1 MMTQPSLSALAKQG
15 NPDAIASLITRS
27 LSPQGITAKASLKGD
42 CLRVMLESLQVPDQ
56 QAAVQFIRKG
66 LTKLKAESIKTVK
79 IYGRQVGTDFPAWS
93 QELDLASQP
102 PPVSHNPPQ
111 DRPTQTQY
119 SSDSDSLLVAP
130 SNFQATEDSIKV
142 SHNDSKAK
150 ATDVPKRISQVLVG
164 FLGLQIGFDSLFV
177 IYTVV
182 WATSYYIYNLLG
194 VADATGFLVYLIRYL
209 VIAIDSLWNP
219 LEITSIWI
227 YRVTVVITL
236 VWLHRLHASLR
247 TTFSEYPIQP
257 WGAVARFIIPF
268 YSLWGIWNIFA
279 TLANRLDSQQG
290 DLVHFGTSLRRWLLW
305 FYLSM
310 ISSNLLNQIYL
321 FQYRR
326 ALVENFSP
334 WFFVAKNGAA
344 LLFAIVWLQIV
355 RLSNK
360 AIIQTRKRNSIQ
372 LNPEDQAVEKLPI
385 DRAKNNSIKAI
396 TYGLLVDIIGTLL
409 ANWLISLMIRL
420 IAAVNETVPE
430 PIAVIFSSYPSG
442 LVVRLTIGL
451 IFTLLG
457 GFIAAHFAKKIPL
470 KHSFVMGT
478 LSVFISLTF
487 VMFQVEDRYR
497 AIALLLGIPA
507 ALLGGYLRQITRK
520 S

>member
-1 MMTQPSLSALAKQG
+1 MTQPSLSELAKQG
-15 NPDAIASLITRS
+15 NPNAIASLITRS

-79 IYGRQVGTDFPAWS
+79 IYGKQVGTDFPAWS
-93 QELDLASQP
+93 QELDFASQP

-119 SSDSDSLLVAP
+119 YSDSDSLLVAP
-130 SNFQATEDSIKV
+130 RDSQATEDSIKV

-150 ATDVPKRISQVLVG
+150 ATDVAKRISQVLVG

-247 TTFSEYPIQP
+247 TTFSGYPIQP

-279 TLANRLDSQQG
+279 TLANRLESQQG
-290 DLVHFGTSLRRWLLW
+290 DLLRFGTSLRRWLLW

-310 ISSNLLNQIYL
+310 IGSNLLNQIYL

-360 AIIQTRKRNSIQ
+360 AI
-372 LNPEDQAVEKLPI
+372 
-385 DRAKNNSIKAI
+385 
-396 TYGLLVDIIGTLL
+396 
-409 ANWLISLMIRL
+409 ANLMARGSP
-420 IAAVNETVPE
+420 T
-430 PIAVIFSSYPSG
+430 
-442 LVVRLTIGL
+442 
-451 IFTLLG
+451 
-457 GFIAAHFAKKIPL
+457 
-470 KHSFVMGT
+470 
-478 LSVFISLTF
+478 
-487 VMFQVEDRYR
+487 
-497 AIALLLGIPA
+497 
-507 ALLGGYLRQITRK
+507 
-520 S
+520 